1 MFNIYQ
7 KKKKKKNSAN
17 KIVTK
22 GLMEALCQRP
32 ISVVVTKLSLE
43 SPYSKHPSHCL
54 YQAHPTSQIPL

>member
-7 KKKKKKNSAN
+7 KKKKKRKKNSAK

-43 SPYSKHPSHCL
+43 SP
-54 YQAHPTSQIPL
+54 